1 MDLNVIKIAENTTNY
16 KSVKNYSHKY
26 KHKNAICGDEIEI
39 TLKIKNK
46 KIIDFGY
53 KTKSCIYCQAS
64 ASLLSRKSKNIGI
77 NEVNKFLNIANILFQ
92 NNHIQLIKHWKSFD
106 KILKKENLQ
115 RKECLLLPIN
125 ALIKI
130 LKNYDE

>member
-1 MDLNVIKIAENTTNY
+1 MDLEVIKIAENTTNY

-92 NNHIQLIKHWKSFD
+92 NNHIQLIKHWKPFD

-115 RKECLLLPIN
+115 RKECLMLPIN

>member
-1 MDLNVIKIAENTTNY
+1 MDLNVIKIAENTKNH

-39 TLKIKNK
+39 TLKIRNRR
-46 KIIDFGY
+46 IIDFGY

-64 ASLLSRKSKNIGI
+64 ASLLSRKSKNIKVS
-77 NEVNKFLNIANILFQ
+77 EVNKFLNIANILFKDD
-92 NNHIQLIKHWKSFD
+92 HIPIPKHWKPFD
-106 KILKKENLQ
+106 QILKKENIQ

-125 ALIKI
+125 ALIRI
-130 LKNYDE
+130 IKNYDG

>member
-1 MDLNVIKIAENTTNY
+1 MDLNVIKIAENTKNF

-39 TLKIKNK
+39 TLKIRNRR
-46 KIIDFGY
+46 IIDFGY

-64 ASLLSRKSKNIGI
+64 ASLLSRKSKNIKVS
-77 NEVNKFLNIANILFQ
+77 EVNKFLNIANILFKDD
-92 NNHIQLIKHWKSFD
+92 HIPIPKHWKPFD
-106 KILKKENLQ
+106 QILKKENIQ

-125 ALIKI
+125 ALIRI
-130 LKNYDE
+130 IKNYDG